1 MLLNFSERFM
11 QLQDQDEW
19 KLYPLFAISNLDFYE
34 NELQKSFLKD
44 LDFSLDSS
52 ISFDSTRTAF
62 SLIKEL
68 PVNESFDYK
77 TFLQDTGLKCSRF
90 MIYFW
95 NVVFSILDNFLR
107 GLSSESYPI
116 FSSFSLVIIE
126 KKLFEFIEDFVRN
139 LEFVI
144 FFRKNA
150 VFF

>member
-1 MLLNFSERFM
+1 M
-11 QLQDQDEW
+11 QDQDEW

-52 ISFDSTRTAF
+52 ISFDSARCAF